1 MFDVERYHDEQ
12 NLSIGI
18 EEAIGD
24 NYKRKSSMIKR
35 GDVPET
41 IWNWWQQASKTSWFH
56 LPIFINHTSKRSILH
71 QRINARFRAA
81 HAHGSHLKAIP
92 LKLARNSYF
101 GVFVENKRK
110 KKIKS
115 RRIYEVDDKNNNNN
129 N

>member
-41 IWNWWQQASKTSWFH
+41 I
-56 LPIFINHTSKRSILH
+56 
-71 QRINARFRAA
+71 
-81 HAHGSHLKAIP
+81 
-92 LKLARNSYF
+92 
-101 GVFVENKRK
+101 
-110 KKIKS
+110 
-115 RRIYEVDDKNNNNN
+115 
-129 N
+129 